1 MSHFDHVM
9 RLQDLDRKIEEAESE
24 MKAILGHLK
33 LDKIESLNDI
43 PDAKLRARYDRL
55 QLKVKDFKRL
65 KKGGYR
71 TNSGRKC
78 KYDGFETCVIRVPKL
93 FREEVERFIEEKMA
107 EYGYEKH
114 LTDYEKKREAE
125 KAEKKRQAEERNRAY
140 WKARMQDN
148 GVNDDAANE
157 SAVKLEHET

>member
-1 MSHFDHVM
+1 MSHFEHVM

-33 LDKIESLNDI
+33 LDRIESLNDI

-65 KKGGYR
+65 KRGGYR
-71 TNSGRKC
+71 NNSGRKC
-78 KYDGFETCVIRVPKL
+78 KYDGFETCVMRVPKL
-93 FREEVERFIEEKMA
+93 FREEVERFIEMRMA

-114 LTDYEKKREAE
+114 QTDYEKKREAE

-140 WKARMQDN
+140 WLARAHDK
-148 GVNDDAANE
+148 NDDVAEE
-157 SAVKLEHET
+157 SAVNPEHET

>member
-65 KKGGYR
+65 KKAVTGPIQAGNANTTALRPVSYGYPSF
-71 TNSGRKC
+71 SGR
-78 KYDGFETCVIRVPKL
+78 R
-93 FREEVERFIEEKMA
+93 
-107 EYGYEKH
+107 
-114 LTDYEKKREAE
+114 
-125 KAEKKRQAEERNRAY
+125 
-140 WKARMQDN
+140 WN
-148 GVNDDAANE
+148 GSSRRRWPNTVMR
-157 SAVKLEHET
+157 ST